1 MKNRFQEIYDACLS
15 NGKFDYDRFERE
27 CAAYFESFGPGVAY
41 AGHQILG
48 EFGRFLNAKTHKE
61 PLSEDVI
68 ASIRAVAQA
77 AKEKA
82 PQAKSLVEELGRL
95 QKEVE
100 RLEVD
105 FAAASGQVGALEEQ
119 IRTQKTDFEGR
130 VAAAEQR
137 AANSRTQV
145 STATRIAKNQI
156 EKRDEELE
164 RVIADY
170 ADDYIAHAERI
181 AGLEDDLS
189 SAREVNGGLV
199 AENAAKRRTNES
211 LARVARKRGTTSKIL
226 GVTAG
231 FLAAA
236 LIATGIG
243 FGSSTARLKHMI
255 ADQQDTIDSQ
265 SDTIS
270 SQSNTINEQDKK
282 INGYIDEQGKKVP
295 GYVDTINGLND
306 SIANL
311 NKLINGD
318 PSAQTEEGR
327 AGYVKTIEALKAE
340 LNSSVAGDLIAGLF
354 DGILTD
360 DQKAAIKNEDGSLNV
375 AALLAIDENEGYKGV
390 LADIATSYVTNIT
403 QIGLMEN
410 VLDAS
415 ISGLGITIQNED
427 GSEVKATIDD
437 FRDENGLIDTV
448 KLNQALDS
456 FVRNQIIRI
465 DALAVA
471 QDASNVANGVVA
483 DDFVEQS
490 RTLIQ
495 AIDDLETRLQTLLGD
510 YDTLKEAY
518 KKVVEELQDL
528 KDGIIINE
536 NNNTS
541 SQPTSGSGAAHEATP
556 SGDTAEDENN
566 KAGLGN
572 NSGAGSG
579 SFIDD
584 ESAAQN

>member
-1 MKNRFQEIYDACLS
+1 MKNRFQKIYDACMQP
-15 NGKFDYDRFERE
+15 NGKFDYDRFEKE
-27 CAAYFESFGPGVAY
+27 CAAYFESLGSGVAY

-48 EFGRFLNAKTHKE
+48 ELGRFLNPKTHKE

-82 PQAKSLVEELGRL
+82 PQAISLIEEIEKA
-95 QKEVE
+95 QKRVKA
-100 RLEVD
+100 LEVD
-105 FAAASGQVGALEEQ
+105 VTAARGQVGELEEQ

-130 VAAAEQR
+130 VADAEQR

-164 RVIADY
+164 RA
-170 ADDYIAHAERI
+170 AATNAAHAERV
-181 AGLEDDLS
+181 AGLEADLS
-189 SAREVNGGLV
+189 SAREVNKGLD
-199 AENAAKRRTNES
+199 AENVAKGRTNES
-211 LARVARKRGTTSKIL
+211 LARVARKRGKTNKVL

-231 FLAAA
+231 VLAAA
-236 LIATGIG
+236 LLATGIG
-243 FGSSTARLKHMI
+243 LGASNARLKHTI
-255 ADQQDTIDSQ
+255 ADQH
-265 SDTIS
+265 DTIS

-318 PSAQTEEGR
+318 PNAQTEEGR

-375 AALLAIDENEGYKGV
+375 AALLAIDENEGYKGA

-415 ISGLGITIQNED
+415 ISCLGITIQNED
-427 GSEVKATIDD
+427 GSEVKATIED
-437 FRDENGLIDTV
+437 FRDENGLINTD

-471 QDASNVANGVVA
+471 QNASNVANGVVA
-483 DDFVEQS
+483 DDSVEQS

-518 KKVVEELQDL
+518 KNVVKELQDL

-572 NSGAGSG
+572 NSGAGIG
-579 SFIDD
+579 SFVDD